1 MKIDLLYEMEML
13 RPWGPNA
20 EYDCYWEAVEQ
31 IEAADRAG
39 FDTIWEV
46 EHHFLEE
53 FSHSP
58 APEVFLS
65 AIAQRTRN
73 IRIGHGV
80 VLLPWKFNH
89 PIRVAERAAVLDIMS
104 KGRLE
109 FGTGRSSVLEQT
121 GFDMDPTES
130 RAMWQEAVRII
141 PQMWMQERFSY
152 DGRFYKIPERP
163 VIPKPV
169 QKPHPPMWVAATS
182 PETWELAGQNG
193 LGCLGLTVWVDLPEL
208 QERMKR
214 YRDAVKNCTPAGAFV
229 NNQVGVFTIAHCAPT
244 TAAAVENGAVDATMW
259 YVTYVFKALA
269 AIPKEMLGKV
279 PGTLPYEDIVKQFP
293 LIERWDKEGTVSFDE
308 IDERDMVIVGDP
320 DKCIQKLKKYEA
332 AGADHVLCLMQ
343 VGGLKHEHIMKSIE
357 LFGKYVIP
365 EFKKEPRTSVERS
378 ANPPA

>member
-20 EYDCYWEAVEQ
+20 EYKTYWEAVEQ
-31 IEAADRAG
+31 IELADKMG
-39 FDTIWEV
+39 FSTIWEV

-65 AIAQRTRN
+65 AIAQRTQN

-80 VLLPWKFNH
+80 VLLPWRFNH

-109 FGTGRSSVLEQT
+109 FGTGRSSVVEQM
-121 GFDMDPTES
+121 GFEIDPSDS
-130 RAMWQEAVRII
+130 RAMWQEAVSII

-152 DGRFYKIPERP
+152 KGRFFDIPERP
-163 VIPKPV
+163 IIPKPV

-208 QERMKR
+208 QERMRR
-214 YRDAVKNCTPAGAFV
+214 YREGLKRCKPAGAFI
-229 NNQVGVFTIAHCAPT
+229 NNKVGVFTIGHCAET
-244 TAAAVENGAVDATMW
+244 TKQAIDNGGVDATMW

-269 AIPKEMLGKV
+269 NVPKEMLGKI
-279 PGTLPYEDIVKQFP
+279 PGTLPYEDIIKQFP
-293 LIERWDKEGTVSFDE
+293 LFERYEKFGKVTFEE

-320 DKCIQKLKKYEA
+320 DKCIEKLRKYEK
-332 AGADHVLCLMQ
+332 AGADHVLCIMQ
-343 VGGLKHEHIMKSIE
+343 VGGLKHEQIMKSIE

-365 EFKKEPRTSVERS
+365 AFK
-378 ANPPA
+378 N